1 MLGTFS
7 VFFGYF
13 FKYSLFFMS
22 SFSFWNFHSTCIC
35 TWMVFPRD
43 LGLFFFF
50 FNHRFFF
57 LLVKLDISRDFP
69 LRFVDACLL
78 NSLSSEFSSF
88 VYCAFQPKNLQWIAF
103 YNFRLW
109 RFCIW
114 WDTASHPLAQWSPNE
129 SSTIYVSVLTTET
142 SRLCRRAV
150 VLGHA
155 FSTQQGTLQPL
166 LPAGTCGPGGGE
178 SAGPSQD

>member
-1 MLGTFS
+1 MF
-7 VFFGYF
+7 VCFFQCYGHFQF
-13 FKYSLFFMS
+13 FRLFLY
-22 SFSFWNFHSTCIC
+22 
-35 TWMVFPRD
+35 VFPLILEFPLYLYLYQD
-43 LGLFFFF
+43 GIPQGPWAFFF

-88 VYCAFQPKNLQWIAF
+88 VYWTFQPKNLQWIAF
-103 YNFRLW
+103 CNFRLW
-109 RFCIW
+109 WFCIW

-166 LPAGTCGPGGGE
+166 LPAGTCGPGRGE